1 MKDFIGGALTIGFW
15 VAALFFFKFWRK
27 THDRLFAIFSL
38 AFWMMGANRVLITL
52 VKTDEARF
60 PFFYVVR
67 LIAYVLIIYAIVDKN
82 RASSRQSVAD
92 AE

>member
-1 MKDFIGGALTIGFW
+1 MKDFIGGALTLGFW
-15 VAALFFFKFWRK
+15 IAALFFLKFWRK
-27 THDRLFAIFSL
+27 TQDRLFAIFSL

-52 VKTDEARF
+52 VKVDEARF

-67 LIAYVLIIYAIVDKN
+67 LIAYVLIIYAIIDKN
-82 RASSRQSVAD
+82 RASSRQSR

>member
-1 MKDFIGGALTIGFW
+1 MKDFIGGALTVGFW
-15 VAALFFFKFWRK
+15 VASLFFFKFWRK
-27 THDRLFAIFSL
+27 THDRLFAIFAL
-38 AFWMMGANRVLITL
+38 AFCMMGANRVLITL

-82 RASSRQSVAD
+82 RTSARQRAAEAD
-92 AE
+92 